1 MEINQFVAVTDNPE
15 FCLGTTLLYIDTHD
29 TVSQV
34 VKIAQFSHM
43 RMTVDKIIGIHAVYN
58 ERREIR
64 AYSSTLVILYLLF
77 AYE

>member
-1 MEINQFVAVTDNPE
+1 
-15 FCLGTTLLYIDTHD
+15 
-29 TVSQV
+29 
-34 VKIAQFSHM
+34 M

-58 ERREIR
+58 ERHEIR